1 MGRFPSQKEYEAFG
15 AALERFI
22 FFLLRDQYKMMEHLI
37 GSNDEEDATQND
49 DVDTAKDE
57 NADHEVDENDGDQS
71 QNADSKP
78 KSGRTAKRKARAN
91 DEMVAKS
98 RIYLSPNYG
107 SKQTLL
113 LLIPGSGAV
122 RAGQWA
128 RSICINDNL
137 AAGCM
142 YPYIAEAFHRDWG

>member
-1 MGRFPSQKEYEAFG
+1 MGEFG

-22 FFLLRDQYKMMEHLI
+22 FFLLKDQYNMTEKIIKSTDDEP
-37 GSNDEEDATQND
+37 NDEENKEEKKDNKKQRKNNCAM
-49 DVDTAKDE
+49 DE
-57 NADHEVDENDGDQS
+57 N
-71 QNADSKP
+71 KI
-78 KSGRTAKRKARAN
+78 
-91 DEMVAKS
+91 AKS
-98 RIYLSPNYG
+98 RIYLSPQYNE
-107 SKQTLL
+107 KDTLL

-142 YPYIAEAFHRDWG
+142 YPFISEAYKRNW